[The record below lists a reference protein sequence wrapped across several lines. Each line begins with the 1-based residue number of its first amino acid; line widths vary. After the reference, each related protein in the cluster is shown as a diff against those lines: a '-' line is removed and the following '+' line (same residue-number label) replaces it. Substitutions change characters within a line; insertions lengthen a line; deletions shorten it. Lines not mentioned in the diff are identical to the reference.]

1 MFIIIINFSLHYNMG
16 NDIQKK
22 ICCLEN
28 RKHNDEDYLYYSNKS
43 DNILKKDMKKLNTSK
58 NINLIFSS
66 AYSLST
72 ISYIIIVVNT
82 AAPPTLLVSAVFGS
96 GIFFYYLYSFR
107 EDLKTIN
114 MIASIFLNRKIQNIE
129 IKDNIFVFEK

>member
-1 MFIIIINFSLHYNMG
+1 MG

-72 ISYIIIVVNT
+72 ISYIIIVVSS
-82 AAPPTLLVSAVFGS
+82 AAPPTLLISAVVGGGF
-96 GIFFYYLYSFR
+96 FFYYLYSFR
-107 EDLKTIN
+107 NDLENIS
-114 MIASIFLNRKIQNIE
+114 MIESVFENRKMQNIE
-129 IKDNIFVFEK
+129 IHDNIFILEK